1 MPKSGGLLRDQQ
13 TLNETTVGHDTSCE
27 ISLTGKAFGKRTGKP
42 GFATSLSNGLTERN
56 QKKGPRRCPEWFWNL
71 PIKGRCRGQD
81 LFGED
86 EVFVGSWSAGA
97 IQARRP
103 SFRRMFFV

>member
-42 GFATSLSNGLTERN
+42 GIGHLTVKRT
-56 QKKGPRRCPEWFWNL
+56 PR
-71 PIKGRCRGQD
+71 
-81 LFGED
+81 
-86 EVFVGSWSAGA
+86 A
-97 IQARRP
+97 
-103 SFRRMFFV
+103 